1 MALQA
6 WLDGNWMLPQT
17 QGAVV
22 PNPKTLKE
30 TMVSLTPEASVN
42 QIKALQ
48 YVLAHA
54 CPQTLLSPSSP
65 TSSLQVYSLAGV
77 CRNGQ
82 RPPNQDKR
90 DRKWIWRVCSS
101 HHQGR
106 T

>member
-65 TSSLQVYSLAGV
+65 TSSLHSPGLQPGRGV
-77 CRNGQ
+77 QKWTTTSQPGQ
-82 RPPNQDKR
+82 TWGP
-90 DRKWIWRVCSS
+90 
-101 HHQGR
+101 
-106 T
+106 